1 MSSKVIVDTDAFL
14 AWFMPDDLLHQ
25 EAVRIAGQIK
35 QNKAATFLTNL
46 VVAETSTALS
56 NRAGQQTAIEFLDFA
71 SNLPVINVDEDLHL
85 QAVELF
91 RQQAKKGTSLTD
103 CANVV
108 VAQAYNIPAI
118 FSFDRFYRN
127 HLEILI

>member
-1 MSSKVIVDTDAFL
+1 MSNKVIVDTDAFL

-35 QNKAATFLTNL
+35 QHKAATFLTNL

-71 SNLPVINVDEDLHL
+71 SNLQVINVNEDLHS

-91 RQQAKKGTSLTD
+91 RQKAKKGTSLTD

-118 FSFDRFYRN
+118 FSFDRFYRS